1 MQFIGTAA
9 EREREGGERK
19 RERERERE
27 REGGGGGGGAVF
39 YNLYIKIS
47 NLDKLSGTG
56 QMNTPVL
63 DQSLKLSN
71 FGSSQYLDG

>member
-1 MQFIGTAA
+1 MCKCMQFISTA
-9 EREREGGERK
+9 G
-19 RERERERE
+19 ERE
-27 REGGGGGGGAVF
+27 REGGGGKEIERGGGGGEGGAVF

-47 NLDKLSGTG
+47 ILDKLSGTG
-56 QMNTPVL
+56 RMNTPVL

>member
-1 MQFIGTAA
+1 MCKCMQFIRTAG
-9 EREREGGERK
+9 ERERERGG
-19 RERERERE
+19 RERERERG
-27 REGGGGGGGAVF
+27 EGGGEVF

-47 NLDKLSGTG
+47 NLDKLSGTD

-71 FGSSQYLDG
+71 IGSSQYLDG